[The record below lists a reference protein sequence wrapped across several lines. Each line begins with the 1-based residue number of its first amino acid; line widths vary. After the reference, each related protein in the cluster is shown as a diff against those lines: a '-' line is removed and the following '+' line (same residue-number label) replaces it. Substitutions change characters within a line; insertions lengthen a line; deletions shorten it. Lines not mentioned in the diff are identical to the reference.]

1 MGQGKGGGGEE
12 RGSVSSDCSYVIAIK
27 GLAREQSQS
36 LDLIEH
42 GQGREWEK
50 KQLKGGVCV
59 GELER
64 WLECQTKLRPKQIHV
79 SLMNEL

>member
-1 MGQGKGGGGEE
+1 MSSTALLPAAFHFLHQKALPNMGQGKGGGGEE

-42 GQGREWEK
+42 GQGRE
-50 KQLKGGVCV
+50 
-59 GELER
+59 
-64 WLECQTKLRPKQIHV
+64 
-79 SLMNEL
+79 